1 MKIKI
6 YKDESKTLFSYN
18 GNSFEFNYDNINTF
32 ITERLKNLSESIEFE
47 TDEDLN
53 DYQELLTKINS
64 EISKEDFINAAK
76 QVEEIKKELDEADS
90 SLESE

>member
-6 YKDESKTLFSYN
+6 YKDESKTLFSYD

-53 DYQELLTKINS
+53 DYQELLTKGFIFFIFNPIHNIICI
-64 EISKEDFINAAK
+64 ISF
-76 QVEEIKKELDEADS
+76 
-90 SLESE
+90 